1 MLGRGMRHDRA
12 IIERALS
19 DVQRLL
25 QVNLPPKHSLSDDR
39 TVACLRTVVSQDDV
53 VRAMRKSSDTALAFV
68 LRGMHRI
75 LHDRQYV
82 PRAMI
87 SRLWEFMDEPALD
100 ELLPIKRGRGV
111 TLYRK
116 LPGAL

>member
-1 MLGRGMRHDRA
+1 MMGRGMRHDWA
-12 IIERALS
+12 VERALC

-25 QVNLPPKHSLSDDR
+25 QANLPPKHVLPDDR
-39 TVACLRTVVSQDDV
+39 TVACLRAVMSQDDV
-53 VRAMRKSSDTALAFV
+53 RRAMRSGSDTALAFV

-82 PRAMI
+82 PRAII

-100 ELLPIKRGRGV
+100 ELLRIKRGRGV
-111 TLYRK
+111 TLERK
-116 LPGAL
+116 LPRAY

>member
-1 MLGRGMRHDRA
+1 MHHDRA
-12 IIERALS
+12 IERALS
-19 DVQRLL
+19 EVQRLL
-25 QVNLPPKHSLSDDR
+25 QANLPPKHSVPDDR
-39 TVACLRTVVSQDDV
+39 TVACLRAVVSQDDV

-111 TLYRK
+111 TLDRK
-116 LPGAL
+116 LPRAL